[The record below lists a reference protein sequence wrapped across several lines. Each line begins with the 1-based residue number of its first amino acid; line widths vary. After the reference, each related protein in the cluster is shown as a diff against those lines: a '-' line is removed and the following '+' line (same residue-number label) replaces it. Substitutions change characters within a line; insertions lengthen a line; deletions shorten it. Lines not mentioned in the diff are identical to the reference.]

1 MNSSTERLVRLLG
14 LAAIG
19 VVAAFA
25 FVSRKERETPIEL
38 SHVLPGIELSSIPGV
53 SIQRAMAFGLPRI
66 QCGSDSLKAKNA
78 SIEDL
83 LGHAFPVPEGGLC
96 VRAKLRETMVDFSA
110 QLAKALKAPVF
121 DETGMEGSYDA
132 ETHWNSSPGNTLIA
146 VLKNRGLELQ
156 PTKRPLK
163 QLVIS
168 KAHID

>member
-66 QCGSDSLKAKNA
+66 HCSSDSLKAKNA

-83 LGHAFPVPEGGLC
+83 L
-96 VRAKLRETMVDFSA
+96 TMVDFSA
-110 QLAKALKAPVF
+110 RLAKALKAPVF